1 MFASAESS
9 IQSKHTLKHDRN
21 VLIPTIEIAIELMVL
36 TSNRWSPIFIERKKL
51 EEHRTT
57 DDASA
62 IRHKKLART
71 DAVFFPE
78 ELNFITKVRKDRHR
92 RIKEQMIRRE
102 KPMETKGFVCM
113 HPLP

>member
-9 IQSKHTLKHDRN
+9 IQSKHTLRHDRN
-21 VLIPTIEIAIELMVL
+21 VLIPTIEIAIELTVL
-36 TSNRWSPIFIERKKL
+36 TSNRWSPTFIEREKL
-51 EEHRTT
+51 EEHRAT

-62 IRHKKLART
+62 IKHKKLART

-78 ELNFITKVRKDRHR
+78 EEHFITKVRKDRNR
-92 RIKEQMIRRE
+92 RIKEKNIRKE
-102 KPMETKGFVCM
+102 KPTQTKRFVCM